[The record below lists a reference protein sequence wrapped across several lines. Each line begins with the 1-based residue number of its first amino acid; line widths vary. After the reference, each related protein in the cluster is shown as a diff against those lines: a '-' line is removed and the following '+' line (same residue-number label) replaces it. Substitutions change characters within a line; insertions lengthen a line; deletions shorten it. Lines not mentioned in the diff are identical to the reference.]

1 MSNRARGGRGARFTP
16 KARGRVTT
24 RPVGQE
30 GFSIDREADTVLFAF
45 HDYRSAFTLQL
56 NLRDARELHI
66 LLGEAINEPT
76 KTKDIVRETGLIVT
90 SQLPK

>member
-1 MSNRARGGRGARFTP
+1 MSNRVRSKGTRFTP
-16 KARGRVTT
+16 KARGRVTA

-56 NLRDARELHI
+56 NVRDAKELWT

-76 KTKDIVRETGLIVT
+76 KTKEITRETGLIVT
-90 SQLPK
+90 NRLPT